1 MRIDAERIG
10 VDAITKSQKIEAKRF
25 KINTPPSKKIGFGL
39 RNRAR
44 IYIYNQNNPHM
55 CTSIFI
61 TYYSIKSAKNS
72 IFYKKNTPTQI
83 RNINTDTNNTIKKY
97 KSVKKCC

>member
-44 IYIYNQNNPHM
+44 IYIYNQNTPHM

-61 TYYSIKSAKNS
+61 TYYSIKSAKTAS
-72 IFYKKNTPTQI
+72 FTKKYTWPRSETSTPIQ
-83 RNINTDTNNTIKKY
+83 NNT
-97 KSVKKCC
+97 VKK

>member
-10 VDAITKSQKIEAKRF
+10 VDAYTKSQKNRV
-25 KINTPPSKKIGFGL
+25 KITEKTPPLSKK
-39 RNRAR
+39 NRFDFQKK
-44 IYIYNQNNPHM
+44 IFYFIYNQNTPHM

-72 IFYKKNTPTQI
+72 IFYKKIYLAQI
-83 RNINTDTNNTIKKY
+83 RNINTDTK
-97 KSVKKCC
+97 

>member
-10 VDAITKSQKIEAKRF
+10 VDAYTKSQKIGAKRI
-25 KINTPPSKKIGFGL
+25 KNKTPPSKK
-39 RNRAR
+39 NRFDFQKK
-44 IYIYNQNNPHM
+44 IFYLIYNQNTPHM

-72 IFYKKNTPTQI
+72 IFYKKIYLAQI
-83 RNINTDTNNTIKKY
+83 RNINTDTK
-97 KSVKKCC
+97 